1 MNRKDVAPANGAA
14 QFVQDAEPISCQID
28 SAIGSLELGL
38 PCLWRKGCW
47 WWAGALAAGMNHT
60 EIINGLQQGP
70 AGGSR
75 AEIEAGE
82 QSRRIGN
89 LAIVLP
95 EFGKVGVVVR
105 FREGADTLDGRVK
118 RLPVDQVEDCGA
130 DCIVGR
136 FGIEN
141 DDRRVA

>member
-1 MNRKDVAPANGAA
+1 MTIAINEIQRVFRYNGVALPDVPGMTPREVRDLYSA
-14 QFVQDAEPISCQID
+14 QYPELIS
-28 SAIGSLELGL
+28 
-38 PCLWRKGCW
+38 
-47 WWAGALAAGMNHT
+47 
-60 EIINGLQQGP
+60 
-70 AGGSR
+70 